1 MTLRIK
7 FITFA
12 AIIHLVLIIISVL
25 LLALNKYFF
34 VVAEL
39 CILGSVVITIRL
51 YRSFLK
57 PLDLLS
63 AGIESIRARDFSA
76 TFIRTGQEELD
87 RLIDVY
93 NNMISQLRSDRLR
106 QQEQHYF
113 LERLLEATPI
123 AVLILDLDDKVS
135 MLNPA
140 ARAVLNV
147 PAGEAIGRPL
157 NQFTGLPG
165 AELAGLQSGETRII
179 QVSGVETYKCRR
191 SHFFDRG
198 FPRHFILIEE
208 LTREILATQKRAY
221 DKVIR
226 MMSHEINNSIG
237 AVNSILQS
245 VSTYAPQLTKED
257 QADFTQAIRVAI
269 DRNSG
274 LDGFMTNFASVVR
287 IPPPEKTRYD
297 LHDVLR
303 SVHVLMG
310 GICAQRKITLVWEL
324 DNTPFMVNID
334 ARQIEQVL
342 VNIFKNAVEAIGQ
355 DGTITI
361 RTDAHEQKTLRII
374 DNGPGIAPEN
384 RGNLF
389 TPFFSTKKNGQ
400 GIGLTLAREILAN
413 HGFDFNLESRDD
425 GFTEFRITFG
435 QSPRRIP

>member
-303 SVHVLMG
+303 SVHVLMS

-361 RTDAHEQKTLRII
+361 RTDAHEHKTLRIL
-374 DNGPGIAPEN
+374 DDGPGIAPEN

-425 GFTEFRITFG
+425 GRTEFWIAFD
-435 QSPRRIP
+435 QSSRRIP